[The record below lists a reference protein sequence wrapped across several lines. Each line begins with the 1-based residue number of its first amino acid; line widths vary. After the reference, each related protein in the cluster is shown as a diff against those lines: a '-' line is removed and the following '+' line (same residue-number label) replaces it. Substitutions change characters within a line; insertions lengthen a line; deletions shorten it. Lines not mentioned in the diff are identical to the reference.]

1 MYGILLHLVKLKE
14 MKPIA
19 LSIALCIFVSCAE
32 NKLIDPETSKKEIA
46 DTEKAFE
53 TMAKEKGIAEAF
65 AFYADSNA
73 VIKRRNDSLIQ
84 GKDAIRNFYED
95 DFYKTASVT
104 WSPDFIEV
112 SPDGN
117 LGYTYGKYLWQSK
130 DSTGKTN
137 EAKGVFH
144 TVWKKQKDGSWR
156 YVWD

>member
-1 MYGILLHLVKLKE
+1 MKQASLIISLLIL
-14 MKPIA
+14 
-19 LSIALCIFVSCAE
+19 VSCSE
-32 NKLIDPETSKKEIA
+32 NKVIDTEASKKEIGDA
-46 DTEKAFE
+46 EKAFE

-73 VIKRRNDSLIQ
+73 VIKRKNDSLIK
-84 GKDAIRNFYED
+84 GKEAIRNFYD
-95 DFYKTASVT
+95 ADFYKTASVT
-104 WSPDFIEV
+104 WSPDFIET
-112 SPDGN
+112 SPDGG

-137 EAKGVFH
+137 EFRGVFH

>member
-1 MYGILLHLVKLKE
+1 MKLIA
-14 MKPIA
+14 PII
-19 LSIALCIFVSCAE
+19 SLCLFASCTE
-32 NKLIDPETSKKEIA
+32 NKVIDTESAKKEIA
-46 DTEKAFE
+46 DSEKAFE

-73 VIKRRNDSLIQ
+73 VIKRRNDSLIK
-84 GKDAIRNFYED
+84 GKDAIRIFYGD
-95 DFYKTASVT
+95 DFYKNASVT
-104 WSPDFIEV
+104 WSPDFIET

-137 EAKGVFH
+137 EASGVFH